1 MCDNTACEYGALVGG
16 ECGPSAKYPSS
27 KYVRIVECNRSIERH
42 FTDTLQASFANCGLN
57 TEAELILARAGK
69 YETCFFNPTLSCTV
83 MLCTHASS
91 CTIVELSLI
100 KIKRFTYF
108 LKLIYQ

>member
-1 MCDNTACEYGALVGG
+1 MCDNTAFEYGALVGG
-16 ECGPSAKYPSS
+16 ECGPSAKYRSS

-83 MLCTHASS
+83 MLCTRAST
-91 CTIVELSLI
+91 CTIVELS
-100 KIKRFTYF
+100 
-108 LKLIYQ
+108 